1 MATKTK
7 QTSKRSCCIQ
17 LTLEQHGFKPCG
29 SADMKIFFSKY
40 TRPFASAGFTGHS
53 QPKRLKTVFSRFRS
67 RFPSLGWKI
76 LFLICDW
83 LNLKLLSSTRVLL
96 PGFSVGGWVSEPVTP
111 RVVQGSSVLTQGA
124 CLLFGAFAF
133 PMRFFFFFFFLDEKM
148 SGQGLSHQFSGA
160 RHCAGHFLSIT
171 AFEPPLQP
179 MILDLQIW
187 ILKLRGDGTC

>member
-96 PGFSVGGWVSEPVTP
+96 PGFSVGGVGVRACNSPCCS
-111 RVVQGSSVLTQGA
+111 RVKRTYSGRMSSVWGFCISDAL
-124 CLLFGAFAF
+124 
-133 PMRFFFFFFFLDEKM
+133 FFFFLDEKM
-148 SGQGLSHQFSGA
+148 SGQGLSHQFPGA